1 MSIKVRRMDTKS
13 SIYFTLSLIGIGV
26 VCAFDEFI
34 RQKGNENLFNFIIC
48 FIAVVL
54 SFLIIKA
61 DSFIL
66 RKYSEYYDFFDYTQ
80 RYLNEISKD
89 GTNLLTTCI
98 FYIFGTALCFLVNNN
113 VLHWIIFVVTM
124 VFAVIPPLITW
135 LLFLPKQ
142 VVKIVKLHYPIAQF
156 ISSLINV
163 FIPVLLSLNIL
174 NTYILN
180 KNLLKTQSTSLAVK
194 LATVIIAMLIL
205 IIGAIIIYH
214 NSRVSQRQFES
225 DNWETFGEAEANN
238 KQTEI
243 SEEEKDLE
251 IINEQQSRLK
261 NAFYR
266 MVIFFHNHSNGV
278 ICLSIVAV
286 LILVLV
292 FVMFNYETPKE
303 KYHFYLGDKY
313 SIELETSQG
322 LTHQNDDIK
331 DMISQTTIGDY
342 EYMDFYSDNDLLI
355 AVTYMP
361 ENYLGIEKMK
371 ELYNCDTVFDAM
383 KEYLKQYEDESTIS
397 ELEYKSISCDL
408 GTGEIYCYERS
419 STYCIEC
426 CIQNGND
433 VFSIGCYYIKDM
445 YSDKEDIYEEAEDI
459 IKSAKIIYS

>member
-34 RQKGNENLFNFIIC
+34 RQKGNENLFNFINC

-54 SFLIIKA
+54 SFLIIKT

-98 FYIFGTALCFLVNNN
+98 FYIFGTALCFLINNN

-135 LLFLPKQ
+135 LRFLPKQ

-180 KNLLKTQSTSLAVK
+180 KNLFKTQSTSLAVK

-205 IIGAIIIYH
+205 IIGAIII
-214 NSRVSQRQFES
+214 S
-225 DNWETFGEAEANN
+225 N
-238 KQTEI
+238 K
-243 SEEEKDLE
+243 
-251 IINEQQSRLK
+251 
-261 NAFYR
+261 
-266 MVIFFHNHSNGV
+266 H
-278 ICLSIVAV
+278 
-286 LILVLV
+286 
-292 FVMFNYETPKE
+292 
-303 KYHFYLGDKY
+303 
-313 SIELETSQG
+313 
-322 LTHQNDDIK
+322 
-331 DMISQTTIGDY
+331 
-342 EYMDFYSDNDLLI
+342 
-355 AVTYMP
+355 
-361 ENYLGIEKMK
+361 
-371 ELYNCDTVFDAM
+371 
-383 KEYLKQYEDESTIS
+383 
-397 ELEYKSISCDL
+397 
-408 GTGEIYCYERS
+408 EIYNQPQV
-419 STYCIEC
+419 T
-426 CIQNGND
+426 QKG
-433 VFSIGCYYIKDM
+433 
-445 YSDKEDIYEEAEDI
+445 KEDISKDDFKDPKYGLVRDKPILTSNMKGLKHYLSMLHVLSEDTSLDGQELSW
-459 IKSAKIIYS
+459 KSSGSYQSDKFNGMIYKFDGYLNSDILYTTLYLCPYGTQNSISAPRGFYLSTDIGSDLEKEIATEFEMSLEDYRMFMDIAKENARLQIEIDKHLYGKGYTNKI